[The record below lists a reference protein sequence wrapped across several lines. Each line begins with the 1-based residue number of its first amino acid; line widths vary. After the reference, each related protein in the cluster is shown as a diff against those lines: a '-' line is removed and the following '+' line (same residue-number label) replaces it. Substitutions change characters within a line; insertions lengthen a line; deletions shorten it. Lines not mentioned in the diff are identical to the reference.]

1 MKPLIDFLVANGI
14 SDAAFTICAAD
25 AAAAAAL
32 VHKGGTAPTDKTDK
46 EVSGN
51 EKWGRK
57 VSIFGITVALSNLTS
72 FPPKLGR
79 IRLRL
84 RLLSV

>member
-1 MKPLIDFLVANGI
+1 MKPLIDFLVADPI
-14 SDAAFTICAAD
+14 SYAAFTTCAAD
-25 AAAAAAL
+25 SAAAAL
-32 VHKGGTAPTDKTDK
+32 AHKGGTAPTDKTDK
-46 EVSGN
+46 QVSGN
-51 EKWGRK
+51 EKWGHE

>member
-25 AAAAAAL
+25 AAAAAL

-51 EKWGRK
+51 EKWGQK
-57 VSIFGITVALSNLTS
+57 VSIFGITVALSNLTP
-72 FPPKLGR
+72 FPPKLCR

>member
-25 AAAAAAL
+25 GAAAAL
-32 VHKGGTAPTDKTDK
+32 AHKGGTAPTDKTDK

-51 EKWGRK
+51 EKWGHK

>member
-14 SDAAFTICAAD
+14 SDTAFTTCAAD
-25 AAAAAAL
+25 SAAAAL
-32 VHKGGTAPTDKTDK
+32 AHKGGTAPTDKTDK

-51 EKWGRK
+51 EKWGHK
-57 VSIFGITVALSNLTS
+57 VSIFGITVAPSNLTP
-72 FPPKLGR
+72 FPPKLCR